1 MSDDQQPAPR
11 RPLSYLR
18 SIRAR
23 IMLGFLTL
31 IAGICLMSAVS
42 YSGFG
47 TVTKEFDTFRELNQR
62 ATSVL
67 ELDRRVSEVQRYV
80 SIFSYTGH
88 DSVADQTF
96 NVVGSIEEQLV
107 AIRSLL
113 NDPRD
118 VERLDRLDGHLKTYR
133 ETFSQAYEQRK
144 IRKVLE
150 EQDIPRVRRQVKE
163 ALEKF
168 RSAAGRNNRLG
179 ERIYV
184 EVKELEENLFS
195 YMLQLEAFP
204 LEQSLEKL
212 KDLQRDIAKER
223 HPQAT
228 FLNQALDGM
237 HRLAIRIMQATR
249 SFLYLTGV
257 VMAGEALEF
266 SHVSASLRKSILTD
280 MDPIIGL
287 IQTNTRQTQTFNL
300 VFSLMCILF
309 GFVFSMAV
317 GMSIARPIQAVA
329 GTLLKLSH
337 GEKTT
342 IPGAERSDEI
352 GMMAQAAEVFAKR
365 NEETEQLL
373 ARAHNLT
380 RQLDLS
386 KKELERSNTEMEQFV
401 YTVSHD
407 LKSPVVTSMGFI
419 GMMKVFAEQ
428 GKLEDALNKLPT
440 LEKANQRMSELIN
453 DLLDLSRVGRADT
466 EHEFLNMNEVLENV
480 QLHATGLL
488 EKYPAELIIPKSLPN
503 IRGNET
509 RVAQVFDNL
518 ISNALKYTS
527 LTPSPTIEVGGFQN
541 ENGIRFF
548 VKDNGPGIPK
558 RHHDRVFGLFQRL
571 DVSIE
576 GTGIGL
582 AIVKKIMKTH
592 NGSVWIE
599 SEGDGSGC
607 TFWLQ
612 FPAYSDPTDA
622 TLHEAAHEGN
632 ET

>member
-1 MSDDQQPAPR
+1 MNDRNETTPR
-11 RPLSYLR
+11 RRLSYLR

-23 IMLGFLTL
+23 IMLGFMTL
-31 IAGICLMSAVS
+31 IVGIVLMSAVS
-42 YSGFG
+42 YSGFS
-47 TVTKEFDTFRELNQR
+47 TINQEFDTFRNLNQR
-62 ATSVL
+62 ATNVL

-88 DSVADQTF
+88 DSVADRTLA
-96 NVVGSIEEQLV
+96 VVGSIKEQLV

-113 NDPRD
+113 NNPRD
-118 VERLDRLDGHLKTYR
+118 VERVDRLNGHLKTYR
-133 ETFSQAYEQRK
+133 DTFSQAYEQRK
-144 IRKVLE
+144 LRKVLE
-150 EQDIPRVRRQVKE
+150 EQDYPRVRRQVEE
-163 ALEKF
+163 ALQNY
-168 RSAAGRNNRLG
+168 RNATGRNERLG
-179 ERIYV
+179 ERTFV
-184 EVKELEENLFS
+184 EVKELEENLFA
-195 YMLQLEAFP
+195 YMLQLEAYP
-204 LEQSLEKL
+204 LEQSLENL
-212 KDLQRDIAKER
+212 KVLQRELSKDKR
-223 HPQAT
+223 PQAA
-228 FLNQALDGM
+228 FLHQALDGL

-266 SHVSASLRKSILTD
+266 SHVSTSLRESILAE
-280 MDPIIGL
+280 MNPVIGH
-287 IQTNTRQTQTFNL
+287 IQTNTEQTQTFNL
-300 VFSLMCILF
+300 VFSLMCIVF
-309 GFVFSMAV
+309 GLIFSMAV
-317 GMSIARPIQAVA
+317 GLSIARPIQAVA
-329 GTLLKLSH
+329 GTLLKLSR
-337 GEKTT
+337 GEKTV
-342 IPGAERSDEI
+342 IPGTERTDEI
-352 GMMAQAAEVFAKR
+352 GMMAQAAGVFAKR

-373 ARAHNLT
+373 TRAQILT
-380 RQLDLS
+380 RELDLS
-386 KKELERSNTEMEQFV
+386 KKELERSNNEMEQFV

-428 GKLEDALNKLPT
+428 GNAEEALNKLPT

-453 DLLDLSRVGRADT
+453 DLLDLSRVGRADA
-466 EHEFLNMNEVLENV
+466 EHEFLNMDEILENV

-488 EKYPAELIIPKSLPN
+488 EKYPADLTISKNLPN

-527 LTPSPTIEVGGFQN
+527 LTPSPTIQIGGFHHEQ
-541 ENGIRFF
+541 GIRFF

-582 AIVKKIMKTH
+582 AIVKKVMKTH

-599 SEGDGSGC
+599 SEGDGGGC

-612 FPAYSDPTDA
+612 FPAYGDKADA
-622 TLHEAAHEGN
+622 NLHEAAHEGN
-632 ET
+632 